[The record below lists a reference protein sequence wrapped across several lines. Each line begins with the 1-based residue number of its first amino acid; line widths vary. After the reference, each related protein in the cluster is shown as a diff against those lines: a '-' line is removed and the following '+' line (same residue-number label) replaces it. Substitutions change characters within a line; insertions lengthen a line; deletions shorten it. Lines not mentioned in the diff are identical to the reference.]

1 VAARQSARE
10 VLTLSRQLAVN
21 FAVMH
26 NRRRPAKVIA
36 SARPE
41 VSAGWEAHEAAGM
54 PCPQV

>member
-1 VAARQSARE
+1 V
-10 VLTLSRQLAVN
+10 TLSRQLAVN